1 MTMRKIIYTFA
12 VLAMLLTVACD
23 DYETYGELKEKE
35 RNNIRQFIADS
46 SFVIIDETQFHEQG
60 DITIGDKQFVYL
72 SKSGVY
78 MQILREG
85 CGMKIKDGESLSVI
99 CRFTELGIQDGSIL
113 TNNDPESVYDPD
125 IMNVTKAGSTYTAS
139 YISGMMYLTYGSGV
153 PEGWLVPYNYIK
165 IGRLMNPD
173 DELARVRLIVP
184 HSQGTTSNAKSN
196 VKPYFYDITYQR
208 GR

>member
-1 MTMRKIIYTFA
+1 MRKIIYTFA

-60 DITIGDKQFVYL
+60 DLTIGDKQFVYL

-85 CGMKIKDGESLSVI
+85 CGMKIKDGESLSVT

-139 YISGMMYLTYGSGV
+139 YISGMMYMTYGSSV

-165 IGRLMNPD
+165 IGRLTNPD

>member
-196 VKPYFYDITYQR
+196 VKPYFYDIIYQR

>member
-1 MTMRKIIYTFA
+1 MRKIIYTFA

-60 DITIGDKQFVYL
+60 DLTIGDKQFVYL

-139 YISGMMYLTYGSGV
+139 YISGMMYMTYGSSV
-153 PEGWLVPYNYIK
+153 PEGWLVHYNYIK
-165 IGRLMNPD
+165 IGRLTNPD

>member
-1 MTMRKIIYTFA
+1 MRKIIYTFA

-60 DITIGDKQFVYL
+60 DLTIGDKQFVYL

-139 YISGMMYLTYGSGV
+139 YISGMM
-153 PEGWLVPYNYIK
+153 
-165 IGRLMNPD
+165 
-173 DELARVRLIVP
+173 
-184 HSQGTTSNAKSN
+184 
-196 VKPYFYDITYQR
+196 
-208 GR
+208 

>member
-1 MTMRKIIYTFA
+1 MRKIIYTFA

-60 DITIGDKQFVYL
+60 DLTIGDKQFVYL

-139 YISGMMYLTYGSGV
+139 YISGMMYMTYGSSV

-196 VKPYFYDITYQR
+196 VKPYFYDIIYQR